1 MTREEQS
8 ALKEQRIRTIWEM
21 ILKEHL
27 SVVEISKRLQV
38 TRAYVYE
45 LLKDTSHFEELSRW
59 VEEQQMNQKLQQF
72 VQKQNKQ
79 YQNALK
85 IYCKYF
91 PYYQYMRLHQA
102 TYFETANHF
111 NTSLGAI
118 ENGIQHLKALSPSI
132 CDPLRIIAQNNI
144 HHSHRPK
151 GRYQRKRKV
160 NMVRVYQTVRFILEH
175 PCTLQKAASLQ
186 GMTYWQVHYDLK
198 CALSSDDVTLVEN
211 ATRAKQIAFIERNK
225 GNEKRIKSGN

>member
-59 VEEQQMNQKLQQF
+59 VEEQQMDQKLQQF

-85 IYCKYF
+85 VYCKYF

-132 CDPLRIIAQNNI
+132 CDPLRIIA
-144 HHSHRPK
+144 
-151 GRYQRKRKV
+151 
-160 NMVRVYQTVRFILEH
+160 
-175 PCTLQKAASLQ
+175 
-186 GMTYWQVHYDLK
+186 
-198 CALSSDDVTLVEN
+198 
-211 ATRAKQIAFIERNK
+211 
-225 GNEKRIKSGN
+225 